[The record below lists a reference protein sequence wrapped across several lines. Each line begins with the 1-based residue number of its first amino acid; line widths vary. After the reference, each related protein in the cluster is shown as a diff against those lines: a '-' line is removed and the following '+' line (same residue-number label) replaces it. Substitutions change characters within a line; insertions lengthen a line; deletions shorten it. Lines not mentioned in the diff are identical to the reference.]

1 MHLQRALKALLC
13 ATCLVLGGTAGGA
26 DLTGTVTY
34 TGQLPQRAKVPIT
47 CDLHSW
53 MKSWVV
59 VAEHPYYAVT
69 DAAGAFRIAAVPPGK
84 YRLRM
89 WHEVLGDVSRE
100 VEVGPQGAAATF
112 DIKTLKAP
120 VQ

>member
-1 MHLQRALKALLC
+1 VTFAEPE
-13 ATCLVLGGTAGGA
+13 LVT
-26 DLTGTVTY
+26 
-34 TGQLPQRAKVPIT
+34 IT

-69 DAAGAFRIAAVPPGK
+69 DAAGAYRIAGVPPGR

-89 WHEVLGDVSRE
+89 WHEVLGELARE
-100 VEVGPQGAAATF
+100 VEVGAQGGAASFEA
-112 DIKTLKAP
+112 KTLKAP
-120 VQ
+120 R